1 MKWGQLSGRKI
12 ESGTQSVRRY
22 DGYGD
27 FSAYDVATN
36 GYGAEVYE
44 NRRLGG
50 KRYRPSSSGRYGYS
64 RSFDYRP
71 SRGYL
76 RGCF

>member
-1 MKWGQLSGRKI
+1 MDP
-12 ESGTQSVRRY
+12 QSVRRY
-22 DGYGD
+22 DGFGD

-44 NRRLGG
+44 NRRLGQ
-50 KRYRPSSSGRYGYS
+50 RYRPSYGRFGYR

-71 SRGYL
+71 SRGYCL
-76 RGCF
+76 GCY